1 MNNKQLT
8 IGRKRSRAERYH
20 PKWAKLHPTLVY
32 CLLFIVYCS
41 LFSCE
46 EEKAARKITAAYVG
60 PVEQIDNV
68 RMLYSEGALLKVK
81 LVTPLQYRYANED
94 KRFPKQVN
102 ITFYDPTGQETTTIR
117 SDSGRYNRSTD
128 LYTVI
133 GHVVVI
139 NKLKQE
145 KLLTPELTWNPN
157 TKKVFTTKPVEVQSQ
172 LTGER
177 LYGLGLD
184 ANQDFSQYAI
194 RKPTGVF
201 NLE

>member
-1 MNNKQLT
+1 MSDQRN
-8 IGRKRSRAERYH
+8 RAKSLRADRTGFPLFIH
-20 PKWAKLHPTLVY
+20 
-32 CLLFIVYCS
+32 CLWLIVYCS

-46 EEKAARKITAAYVG
+46 DEKPARKTVAAYVG
-60 PVEQIDNV
+60 PIEQIDNV
-68 RMLYSEGALLKVK
+68 RMLYSEGAMLKVK
-81 LVTPLQYRYANED
+81 LITASQYRYANDD
-94 KRFPKQVN
+94 KRFPRQVN
-102 ITFYDPTGQETTTIR
+102 ISFYDPTGQETTTIR
-117 SDSGRYNRSTD
+117 SDSGRYARATD
-128 LYTVI
+128 LYTVM

-157 TKKVFTTKPVEVQSQ
+157 TKKVATTKRVQVLSQ

-184 ANQDFSQYAI
+184 ANQDFSQYSI

-201 NLE
+201 NVE